1 MSISKL
7 PSGRYGAQV
16 HDPRVGRNVR
26 VSTVLP
32 DDYVSSAGVVGN
44 KSFRTKAE
52 AKKAREDAR
61 ALLSGA
67 AATKLVTIAAF
78 RTRWLTDPI
87 FHGKWRDGADGPTA
101 KHNAERTKEF
111 AKVYGQVAIEDF
123 EDELTAEWLAGG
135 KKTGARNGSVP
146 ALRAMFNAAKTAKAG
161 RLVTVNPFA
170 DLGLNRSTGNRY
182 KQPADEDMV
191 WKLITIA
198 RQEAGPYFA
207 AWLQFAAFTGM
218 RPGEVD
224 ALMREPGYDH
234 EIELHHSYVDLEAG
248 KVYVNR
254 QWNTTVGGWTLPKN
268 GLTREAVLTPPAR
281 AALLPLAA
289 DGPFWFVN
297 TRGDHFT
304 TSARAYHWK
313 AVKALA
319 GWKKSLYLATRHF
332 AGWYMTNVLDIESED
347 VGFALGHTDG
357 GELVRRLYGH
367 REVARSLDRVAAAFE
382 RSNKVTPLRV
392 IQGETA

>member
-1 MSISKL
+1 ML
-7 PSGRYGAQV
+7 GSGRYGVQV
-16 HDPRVGRNVR
+16 HDPRTGGNVR
-26 VSTVLP
+26 VSKVLP
-32 DDYVSSAGVVGN
+32 DNYVSSAGAVGN

-61 ALLSGA
+61 ALLSDTA
-67 AATKLVTIAAF
+67 ETPRVTIAQF
-78 RTRWLTDPI
+78 RDRWLTDPI
-87 FHGKWRDGADGPTA
+87 FHGRWRGGASGPTA
-101 KHNAERTKEF
+101 THNAERTKEF
-111 AKVYGQVAIEDF
+111 ADVFGDVAMSDAD
-123 EDELTAEWLAGG
+123 DELSATWLAGG
-135 KKTGARNGSVP
+135 KKPGARNGTVP

-161 RLVTVNPFA
+161 RLVTVNPFS
-170 DLGLNRSTGNRY
+170 DLGLDRGTGNRF

-191 WKLITIA
+191 WKLIAIA
-198 RQEAGPYFA
+198 RQETGPYFA

-224 ALMREPGYDH
+224 ALMRDPGYDH
-234 EIELHHSYVDLEAG
+234 DLELQHSYVDFDTG
-248 KVYVNR
+248 TVHVNR

-268 GLTREAVLTPPAR
+268 GRTREAVLTPPAR

-297 TRGDHFT
+297 TRSDHFT

-313 AVKALA
+313 TVKALA

-332 AGWYMTNVLDIESED
+332 AGWYMVNKLELESED
-347 VGFALGHTDG
+347 VGIALGHTDG

-367 REVARSLDRVAAAFE
+367 RDVARSLDRVAAAFE
-382 RSNKVTPLRV
+382 RSNNVTPLQIVR
-392 IQGETA
+392 GDTAS